1 MLIEPLIETS
11 RGDPSGGGAS
21 LYYILSSPSPLVVSL
36 RIPLLMILDIVH
48 RPDGALH
55 VLHPLEALVEAQV
68 VADSVLKEKHIILWR
83 NISYTIQKH
92 THMW

>member
-11 RGDPSGGGAS
+11 RGDPSGGGGGGGAS

-55 VLHPLEALVEAQV
+55 VLHPLEALV
-68 VADSVLKEKHIILWR
+68 
-83 NISYTIQKH
+83 
-92 THMW
+92 